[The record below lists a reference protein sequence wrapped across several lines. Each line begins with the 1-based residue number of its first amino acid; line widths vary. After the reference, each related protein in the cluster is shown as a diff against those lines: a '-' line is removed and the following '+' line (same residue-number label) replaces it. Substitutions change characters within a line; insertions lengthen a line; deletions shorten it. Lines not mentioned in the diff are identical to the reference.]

1 VSAVV
6 HSRSGYWPFN
16 VRYHSTACVSSP
28 PLYTT
33 FRPPS
38 LCSLHS
44 FFGPCHLLVARRS
57 SLPPSLDAST
67 FLSLLPTLNRP
78 PCPCSC
84 SYASLSLPAS
94 LSSWCDSSTT
104 YINISS
110 CAQLYNSLSAGSLDR
125 WGDVSVGREGIGG
138 FACLVAI
145 SYSRCSLLSLLS
157 LTVGSWLTD
166 ATTSSSGLD
175 CTLSTD
181 EMKFSQRTFSA

>member
-6 HSRSGYWPFN
+6 HSRSGYCPFN

-57 SLPPSLDAST
+57 SLPPSLDAPT

-78 PCPCSC
+78 PC
-84 SYASLSLPAS
+84 LPVF
-94 LSSWCDSSTT
+94 L
-104 YINISS
+104 
-110 CAQLYNSLSAGSLDR
+110 LVRLP
-125 WGDVSVGREGIGG
+125 
-138 FACLVAI
+138 LVACI
-145 SYSRCSLLSLLS
+145 VVIVVRLFNHLY
-157 LTVGSWLTD
+157 
-166 ATTSSSGLD
+166 
-175 CTLSTD
+175 
-181 EMKFSQRTFSA
+181 